1 MAPFLSHLVV
11 GERVW
16 RSLKAD
22 GRLPSSGQLPSTN
35 GYGSFLFGCLAADV
49 DKFCQGLEQATTHMM
64 AKDPAGTY
72 VWRRSRLFLEQQA
85 SLLRA
90 PFHTLEAREQVFI
103 MGYLC
108 HLATDEITARRAG
121 AKNRELVAAGGSL
134 PNIDALL
141 TAVDAKVWATASDA
155 TGLTAALT
163 TAPFPDGTLVDVPLE
178 CLAAMHRII
187 LPQIQAGGGLD
198 PVLDMMRGQRLWLR
212 LGDGKA
218 TAYELAALEA
228 DLQAY
233 RCQIA
238 ADMPAAE
245 IWAGEFEVEQ
255 YVIEASDH
263 SLQRIGELLGK
274 EGTP

>member
-1 MAPFLSHLVV
+1 
-11 GERVW
+11 
-16 RSLKAD
+16 
-22 GRLPSSGQLPSTN
+22 
-35 GYGSFLFGCLAADV
+35 V

-72 VWRRSRLFLEQQA
+72 VWRRSRLFLEQRA
-85 SLLRA
+85 NLLRA
-90 PFHTLEAREQVFI
+90 PFRTLEAREQVFV

-121 AKNRELVAAGGSL
+121 AKNRELIAAGGSM

-141 TAVDAKVWATASDA
+141 TALDAKVWTTASDPA
-155 TGLTAALT
+155 GLTAALT
-163 TAPFPDGTLVDVPLE
+163 AARFPDGTFVYVPLE

-187 LPQIQAGGGLD
+187 LPQIRAGGGLD

-212 LGDGKA
+212 FGDSKA
-218 TAYELAALEA
+218 TAGDLTALEA
-228 DLQAY
+228 ELQAY
-233 RCQIA
+233 RREIA

-255 YVIEASDH
+255 YITEASDH
-263 SLQRIGELLGK
+263 SLQRIGEILGK